1 MQDTQHFIKPPQG
14 DNMRVDNIKLTLTF
28 EKPFFPK
35 RCTNEKITIK
45 HDSSTLVLY
54 THSPHLCNLTGVK
67 SQERIQRIIKTLES
81 ECDNACKRIK
91 IDSCLVTQKSPHP
104 IRLEKIKA
112 TLPSITTR
120 YRSEFVVELS
130 TGETQS

>member
-1 MQDTQHFIKPPQG
+1 MLH
-14 DNMRVDNIKLTLTF
+14 V
-28 EKPFFPK
+28 
-35 RCTNEKITIK
+35 
-45 HDSSTLVLY
+45 
-54 THSPHLCNLTGVK
+54 NLTGVK
-67 SQERIQRIIKTLES
+67 SQERVQRIIKTLES

-91 IDSCLVTQKSPHP
+91 IDSCLVTQKSLHP